1 MHDHDLLGP
10 WVRRFLLEHLVAE
23 RNLSRNTQASY
34 RDTLTLLLPFI
45 SREAKVPVDRLSV
58 RHVSQTRVRAF
69 MEHLERNRNCAT
81 VTRNQRLAAI
91 HSLARFIGLRSPEH
105 LDWCSQVR
113 SIPFRKTTKTMI
125 VYLDRSEMAAILHAP
140 DCRTFLGTRDHAL
153 LLFLYNSGARANEA
167 ASLQIGHLEVGTSAS
182 VRILGKGNKWRIC
195 PLWPTTAATLRPL
208 IAGRSMDA
216 PVFLGRTGKP
226 MTRFGV
232 HRIVTAYAARA
243 AQQMDS
249 MRGKRISPH
258 TIRHTTAVHLLR
270 AGVDINTIRAWLGH
284 VSVDTT
290 NVYAEVDLEMKA
302 RALAC
307 LDFTDL
313 PRPKSARW
321 CLIQTCAGRCAWTG
335 RMRVHQK
342 TSVECQDM
350 PTSSKRSPI
359 RRTRSTTTSSRGVA
373 AASIPP
379 PSISCSRISCS
390 QRSNSDRQ
398 DGLRLTLTER
408 KPEHSLVFQARG
420 RDEDVPGEYHQGP
433 QLRLAKG
440 RI

>member
-23 RNLSRNTQASY
+23 RNLSHNTQVSY

-58 RHVSQTRVRAF
+58 KDVSAVLVRVF
-69 MEHLERNRNCAT
+69 MDYLERNRGCRT

-91 HSLARFIGLRSPEH
+91 HSLARFIGMRSPEH
-105 LDWCSQVR
+105 LDWCAQVR
-113 SIPFRKTTKTMI
+113 SIPFKKTTKT
-125 VYLDRSEMAAILHAP
+125 VVGYLDRHEIDAILRVP
-140 DCRTFLGTRDHAL
+140 DCHTELGMRDYAL

-167 ASLQIGHLEVGTSAS
+167 ASLQIGNLGLGTSAS

-208 IAGRSMDA
+208 VASSNSEA
-216 PVFLGRTGKP
+216 PVFRGRTGDR

-232 HRIVTAYAARA
+232 HRIVAACA
-243 AQQMDS
+243 AKAADQVDS

-307 LDFTDL
+307 LDVTGL
-313 PRPKSARW
+313 PRPRSAR
-321 CLIQTCAGRCAWTG
+321 A
-335 RMRVHQK
+335 
-342 TSVECQDM
+342 
-350 PTSSKRSPI
+350 SK
-359 RRTRSTTTSSRGVA
+359 
-373 AASIPP
+373 
-379 PSISCSRISCS
+379 PSIMEFL
-390 QRSNSDRQ
+390 QR
-398 DGLRLTLTER
+398 L
-408 KPEHSLVFQARG
+408 
-420 RDEDVPGEYHQGP
+420 
-433 QLRLAKG
+433 
-440 RI
+440 

>member
-58 RHVSQTRVRAF
+58 SHVSQTRVRAF

-125 VYLDRSEMAAILHAP
+125 GYLDRSEMDAILRAP

-232 HRIVTAYAARA
+232 RRIVTAYAARA

-313 PRPKSARW
+313 PRPKSAR
-321 CLIQTCAGRCAWTG
+321 
-335 RMRVHQK
+335 
-342 TSVECQDM
+342 
-350 PTSSKRSPI
+350 SS
-359 RRTRSTTTSSRGVA
+359 T
-373 AASIPP
+373 
-379 PSISCSRISCS
+379 PSIMEFL
-390 QRSNSDRQ
+390 QR
-398 DGLRLTLTER
+398 L
-408 KPEHSLVFQARG
+408 
-420 RDEDVPGEYHQGP
+420 
-433 QLRLAKG
+433 
-440 RI
+440 

>member
-58 RHVSQTRVRAF
+58 SHVSQTRVRAF
-69 MEHLERNRNCAT
+69 MEHLERNRNCAA

-125 VYLDRSEMAAILHAP
+125 GYLDRSEMDAILHAP

-216 PVFLGRTGKP
+216 PVFLGTDWQTHDQIRSSP
-226 MTRFGV
+226 DR
-232 HRIVTAYAARA
+232 
-243 AQQMDS
+243 DS
-249 MRGKRISPH
+249 VRGKSG
-258 TIRHTTAVHLLR
+258 A
-270 AGVDINTIRAWLGH
+270 
-284 VSVDTT
+284 
-290 NVYAEVDLEMKA
+290 
-302 RALAC
+302 
-307 LDFTDL
+307 
-313 PRPKSARW
+313 
-321 CLIQTCAGRCAWTG
+321 
-335 RMRVHQK
+335 
-342 TSVECQDM
+342 
-350 PTSSKRSPI
+350 
-359 RRTRSTTTSSRGVA
+359 
-373 AASIPP
+373 
-379 PSISCSRISCS
+379 
-390 QRSNSDRQ
+390 
-398 DGLRLTLTER
+398 
-408 KPEHSLVFQARG
+408 
-420 RDEDVPGEYHQGP
+420 
-433 QLRLAKG
+433 AKG
-440 RI
+440 LHAR